1 MKKILFFASFVLAFA
16 FAKAGSYELTYNNA
30 PLRFGD
36 TIILMAADGECDFYF
51 DVNVYGLGQ
60 TPTLIDTRRTN
71 EGATFITSICA
82 DNWCV
87 SNTTEATTFTP
98 NAFPF
103 ESNAT
108 YRCHIEFDAPDGSPN
123 TFFKI
128 NIYNENNASDNYVF
142 YVKVVTNS
150 AAIHQELSALNGK
163 LSVYPNPATAMVNVK
178 VDEAIDD
185 VVVVYNTCGM
195 IVKQAVMTAG
205 YATVDVSDL
214 AAGVYMYGLSGNQ
227 GFGLKKLVVGR

>member
-16 FAKAGSYELTYNNA
+16 FAKAGSYELTYNND

-60 TPTLIDTRRTN
+60 TPTFIDTRRTN

-163 LSVYPNPATAMVNVK
+163 LSVYPNPATAMVNVTL
-178 VDEAIDD
+178 DSDIDD
-185 VVVVYNTCGM
+185 VVVIYNTLGT
-195 IVKQAVMTAG
+195 IVKKAAITSG
-205 YATVDVSDL
+205 HATLDVSNL
-214 AAGVYMYGLSGNQ
+214 PSGVYLYGLNNSKGL
-227 GFGLKKLVVGR
+227 GLKKLVVR